1 MHNRDAVQHHFKSE
15 KFMFI
20 AQYFETKDA
29 CQARLNRRFDAKSY
43 ALLQKLVNVFLCAA
57 NWKAF
62 KFNDALRRTYGNR
75 IDFDQAIAE
84 MKLLPS
90 LLHDVKRVTSPDN
103 VFFSVNQ
110 WPKWRTALASVVR
123 LTQIYLLAP
132 MSAAPA
138 ERSVSCSKTT
148 DKKSSQNT
156 MSEEIHYNLLMLNI
170 VKKRTDNILTK
181 PAREFAN
188 ENDRRLRFFGKC

>member
-1 MHNRDAVQHHFKSE
+1 
-15 KFMFI
+15 MFI
-20 AQYFETKDA
+20 AQYCETNDA
-29 CQARLNRRFDAKSY
+29 CQAKLNRRFDSKSY

-57 NWKAF
+57 NRKAF
-62 KFNDALRRTYGNR
+62 KFNDALRRTCGNR

-90 LLHDVKRVTSPDN
+90 LLHDVKRVTSLDN

-110 WPKWRTALASVVR
+110 WPKLRTALSSVVR
-123 LTQIYLLAP
+123 LTQIYLLAQ

-156 MSEEIHYNLLMLNI
+156 MCEQRRNNLLTLNI

-181 PAREFAN
+181 PAREFAKK
-188 ENDRRLRFFGKC
+188 NDRRLRFFVKC